1 MKRGEI
7 LDEKILVKKAIKGDN
22 EAFLALMHSYE
33 EALYRTAFSYLKN
46 EGDSL
51 EAIQE
56 VTYRAYRSI
65 KTVKEPTYFKT
76 WLIRIMMNYCQD
88 VIKKSKREV
97 LEERILTIQGITED
111 FTFLEVEEALLH
123 LTEYER
129 ELLHLKYFEEVKIKE
144 IAVMWNTPE
153 GTIKTRLHK
162 ALRSLRAK
170 FEEKGEVKRV

>member
-1 MKRGEI
+1 MRRGEI
-7 LDEKILVKKAIKGDN
+7 LNEIILVKKAIKGDN

-97 LEERILTIQGITED
+97 LEERILSIQGITED
-111 FTFLEVEEALLH
+111 FTFLEVEEALLN
-123 LTEYER
+123 LSDYER
-129 ELLHLKYFEEVKIKE
+129 ELLHLKYFEDIKIKE

>member
-1 MKRGEI
+1 MKGGEI
-7 LDEKILVKKAIKGDN
+7 LDEKILVKKAIKGDE
-22 EAFLALMHSYE
+22 EAFLTLIHSYE
-33 EALYRTAFSYLKN
+33 EALFRTAISYLKN
-46 EGDSL
+46 EGDAL

-65 KTVKEPTYFKT
+65 KTVKEPAYFKT
-76 WLIRIMMNYCQD
+76 WLIRIMMNYCRD

-97 LEERILTIQGITED
+97 FEERILNIQGVTED
-111 FTFLEVEEALLH
+111 FTFLEVEEALLS
-123 LTEYER
+123 LSDYER
-129 ELLHLKYFEEVKIKE
+129 ELLHLKYFEDVKIKD

-162 ALRSLRAK
+162 ALRALRAG

>member
-1 MKRGEI
+1 MKWGEI
-7 LDEKILVKKAIKGDN
+7 LNEKKLVQKAIKGD
-22 EAFLALMHSYE
+22 EGAFLELIHSYE
-33 EALYRTAFSYLKN
+33 EVLYRTAISYLKN
-46 EGDSL
+46 EGEAL
-51 EAIQE
+51 EGVQE

-65 KTVKEPTYFKT
+65 KTVKEPAYFKT

-97 LEERILTIQGITED
+97 LEERIIGMQEVNED
-111 FTFLEVEEALLH
+111 FTFLEVEEALQN
-123 LTEYER
+123 LTDYER
-129 ELLHLKYFEEVKIKE
+129 ELLHLKYFEDIKIKD

-162 ALRSLRAK
+162 ALRAFRNN

>member
-1 MKRGEI
+1 M
-7 LDEKILVKKAIKGDN
+7 DEKILVKKAIKGDSD
-22 EAFLALMHSYE
+22 AFLAIMHSYE

-46 EGDSL
+46 EEDSL

-76 WLIRIMMNYCQD
+76 WLIRIMMNYCRD

-97 LEERILTIQGITED
+97 LEERILNIQGITED

-123 LTEYER
+123 LSDYER
-129 ELLHLKYFEEVKIKE
+129 ELLHLKYFEDVKIKE

-170 FEEKGEVKRV
+170 FEEEGEVKRV

>member
-1 MKRGEI
+1 
-7 LDEKILVKKAIKGDN
+7 LNEKIQVRKAIKGD
-22 EAFLALMHSYE
+22 EDAFLALMHSYE
-33 EALYRTAFSYLKN
+33 EALYRTAISYLKN
-46 EGDSL
+46 EVDAL

-65 KTVKEPTYFKT
+65 KTVKEPSYFKT

-97 LEERILTIQGITED
+97 LEEEILKKQGITEN
-111 FTFLEVEEALLH
+111 FTYLEVEEALLN
-123 LTEYER
+123 LSDYER
-129 ELLHLKYFEEVKIKE
+129 ELLHLKYFEEVKIKD

-162 ALRSLRAK
+162 ALRALRAG
-170 FEEKGEVKRV
+170 FAEKGEAKRV

>member
-1 MKRGEI
+1 M
-7 LDEKILVKKAIKGDN
+7 LVKKAIKDDDD
-22 EAFLALMHSYE
+22 AFLAIMHLYE

-46 EGDSL
+46 EEDAL

-97 LEERILTIQGITED
+97 LEESLLRIQGVTED
-111 FTFLEVEEALLH
+111 FTFLEVEEALLN
-123 LTEYER
+123 LSEYER
-129 ELLHLKYFEEVKIKE
+129 ELLHLKYFEDVKIKE

-162 ALRSLRAK
+162 ALRTLRGK
-170 FEEKGEVKRV
+170 FEEKGDVKRV

>member
-7 LDEKILVKKAIKGDN
+7 LTEEILVKQAIKGDE
-22 EAFLALMHSYE
+22 EAFLTLIHSYE
-33 EALYRTAFSYLKN
+33 EALYRTAISYLKN
-46 EGDSL
+46 EGDAL

-65 KTVKEPTYFKT
+65 KTVKEPAYFKT
-76 WLIRIMMNYCQD
+76 WLIRIMMNYCRD

-97 LEERILTIQGITED
+97 FEERILNIQGITED
-111 FTFLEVEEALLH
+111 FTFLEVEEALLS
-123 LTEYER
+123 LSDYER
-129 ELLHLKYFEEVKIKE
+129 ELLHLKYFEDVKIKD
-144 IAVMWNTPE
+144 ISVMWNTPE

-162 ALRSLRAK
+162 ALRALRAG

>member
-1 MKRGEI
+1 M
-7 LDEKILVKKAIKGDN
+7 DEKILVKKAIKGDN

-56 VTYRAYRSI
+56 VTYRAYKSI

-97 LEERILTIQGITED
+97 LEERILSIQGITED
-111 FTFLEVEEALLH
+111 FTFLEVEEALLT
-123 LTEYER
+123 LSDYER

-162 ALRSLRAK
+162 ALRSLRAR
-170 FEEKGEVKRV
+170 FEEKGEVKSV